1 MDATTFNRKHDAE
14 KFKQNIDCEFENNKK
29 VMFVKF
35 HIDNYDNQFPLWV
48 ISELFTF
55 GTLSYFY
62 NDLTTADKK
71 AFVSIIKCLVV
82 FHTPIR

>member
-1 MDATTFNRKHDAE
+1 
-14 KFKQNIDCEFENNKK
+14 
-29 VMFVKF
+29 MFVKF

-62 NDLTTADKK
+62 NVLATADKK
-71 AFVSIIKCLVV
+71 AFISIINV
-82 FHTPIR
+82 

>member
-1 MDATTFNRKHDAE
+1 
-14 KFKQNIDCEFENNKK
+14 
-29 VMFVKF
+29 MFVKF

-55 GTLSYFY
+55 GTLSYFC